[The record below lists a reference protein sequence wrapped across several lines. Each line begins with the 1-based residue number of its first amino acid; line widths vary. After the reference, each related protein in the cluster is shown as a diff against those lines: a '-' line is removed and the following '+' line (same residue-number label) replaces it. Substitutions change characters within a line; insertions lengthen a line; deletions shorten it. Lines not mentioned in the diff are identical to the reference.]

1 MFLLFFRNAHR
12 FGNSSVLFSLV
23 LPLGIFLS
31 LCCLSFCVP
40 PTMSPAFGVHAI
52 MFAHSLVAF
61 LCSMS
66 CSQRR
71 ASTKIAQSWYSN
83 YLFWSLS
90 KHACVDN
97 LNMFVS
103 LLKPP
108 RCIAIFSF
116 RIHPGVLQ
124 NAPTNI
130 YAKIT
135 RGFWDGYD
143 LKKGNDMAFDYL
155 IGSAKGF
162 KTGNKYWRY
171 YFQNS
176 QNNTP
181 RHGPPMSLPQHL
193 TTRTRPLTWPDQKGS
208 SIRQWLRQF
217 VNKFVNSSMSSS
229 IRQ

>member
-1 MFLLFFRNAHR
+1 MFVWYLQQEKEIYPNCPLGEFSDIVLIWHTCGSRMGDQYALFVKCFYSFFRNAHR

-40 PTMSPAFGVHAI
+40 PMMSPAFGVHAI

-90 KHACVDN
+90 KHACVHN

-103 LLKPP
+103 PHV
-108 RCIAIFSF
+108 A
-116 RIHPGVLQ
+116 
-124 NAPTNI
+124 
-130 YAKIT
+130 
-135 RGFWDGYD
+135 
-143 LKKGNDMAFDYL
+143 
-155 IGSAKGF
+155 
-162 KTGNKYWRY
+162 
-171 YFQNS
+171 
-176 QNNTP
+176 
-181 RHGPPMSLPQHL
+181 
-193 TTRTRPLTWPDQKGS
+193 
-208 SIRQWLRQF
+208 
-217 VNKFVNSSMSSS
+217 
-229 IRQ
+229 

>member
-40 PTMSPAFGVHAI
+40 PMMSPAFGVHAI

-116 RIHPGVLQ
+116 RIHPRR
-124 NAPTNI
+124 APKCPHQYLCKNH
-130 YAKIT
+130 
-135 RGFWDGYD
+135 
-143 LKKGNDMAFDYL
+143 KGL
-155 IGSAKGF
+155 L
-162 KTGNKYWRY
+162 R
-171 YFQNS
+171 
-176 QNNTP
+176 
-181 RHGPPMSLPQHL
+181 
-193 TTRTRPLTWPDQKGS
+193 
-208 SIRQWLRQF
+208 WL
-217 VNKFVNSSMSSS
+217 
-229 IRQ
+229 

>member
-40 PTMSPAFGVHAI
+40 PMMSPAFGVHAI

-83 YLFWSLS
+83 CLFWSLS
-90 KHACVDN
+90 KHACVHN

-108 RCIAIFSF
+108 RCNFPLESTPACSKMPPPISCKN
-116 RIHPGVLQ
+116 R
-124 NAPTNI
+124 
-130 YAKIT
+130 
-135 RGFWDGYD
+135 
-143 LKKGNDMAFDYL
+143 KGLLRWLWPEKSSDMAFDYL
-155 IGSAKGF
+155 IGPAKGF

-176 QNNTP
+176 QNNTT

-193 TTRTRPLTWPDQKGS
+193 KTRTRPSTWPDQIGS

-217 VNKFVNSSMSSS
+217 VNGFVNSAMSSS

>member
-1 MFLLFFRNAHR
+1 MHCLSNVSIVFRNAHR

-31 LCCLSFCVP
+31 LCCLSFFVP
-40 PTMSPAFGVHAI
+40 PMMSPAFGVHAT

-108 RCIAIFSF
+108 RCIAIFPF

-135 RGFWDGYD
+135 RGF
-143 LKKGNDMAFDYL
+143 
-155 IGSAKGF
+155 
-162 KTGNKYWRY
+162 
-171 YFQNS
+171 
-176 QNNTP
+176 
-181 RHGPPMSLPQHL
+181 
-193 TTRTRPLTWPDQKGS
+193 
-208 SIRQWLRQF
+208 
-217 VNKFVNSSMSSS
+217 
-229 IRQ
+229 